1 MVNKGASERL
11 LGNDGVEGS
20 SAHLVLQTHLDK
32 SHIRVANL
40 DSDPATSRI
49 DSKQPTVE
57 RRPQ

>member
-11 LGNDGVEGS
+11 LGNEGEEGS
-20 SAHLVLQTHLDK
+20 SAHLVLQTHLDN
-32 SHIRVANL
+32 SPIRVANL
-40 DSDPATSRI
+40 DNDPRTNRI